1 MIAIQSIHIIYADTD
16 GKMLIAGQDININK
30 DSIVKKFETTRR
42 LCIGLKSSRSFDDVG
57 L

>member
-1 MIAIQSIHIIYADTD
+1 MQYADTD

-42 LCIGLKSSRSFDDVG
+42 LCICFKSSGSFDDV
-57 L
+57 